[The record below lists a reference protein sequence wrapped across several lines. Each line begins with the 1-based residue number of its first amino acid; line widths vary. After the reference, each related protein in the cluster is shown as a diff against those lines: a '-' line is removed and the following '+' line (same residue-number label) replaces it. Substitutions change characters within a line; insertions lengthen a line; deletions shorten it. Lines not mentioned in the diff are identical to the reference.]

1 MSLSDYPPCDM
12 ITDCERERDVVFV
25 VDSSGSIREQN
36 VEGEMDNWQKL
47 KLFLIDVVDRLDIG
61 ENKVRWV
68 VRDRL
73 DIRWGEWGIDL
84 I

>member
-73 DIRWGEWGIDL
+73 DIRWEE
-84 I
+84 